1 MGAQP
6 GGPSPPAIV
15 LLPDTP
21 NREEE
26 IDLPECYPLP
36 DLQPSSST
44 LNFYKKISVKGE
56 NLRKKKNQ
64 ISREYSRDR
73 DRKEHLDIRI

>member
-44 LNFYKKISVKGE
+44 LNFYNKNIREGRKSKE
-56 NLRKKKNQ
+56 KKKSNFKR
-64 ISREYSRDR
+64 IFERSR
-73 DRKEHLDIRI
+73 